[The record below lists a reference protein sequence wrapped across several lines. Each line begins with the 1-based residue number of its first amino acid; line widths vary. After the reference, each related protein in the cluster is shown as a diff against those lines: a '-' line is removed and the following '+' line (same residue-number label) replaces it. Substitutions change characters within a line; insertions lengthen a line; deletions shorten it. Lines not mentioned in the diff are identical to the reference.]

1 MSASLQR
8 WNIIGLAALV
18 AIVLLIPIYVLR
30 QGRMPEG
37 PSAKPAPTFVGR
49 NECKS
54 CHEDAFQSWLNS
66 DHDKAMDVAADST
79 VLGDFHDTEFTSKG
93 VTSRFFQRD
102 DKFFVHTAGPGGEMG
117 DFEITHTFGHEPLQ
131 QYLVPF
137 PGGRW
142 QCLTIAWDVEE
153 GRWFDLYQDAD
164 IPTDDWLSWTGGGQ
178 NWNGMCAECHSTNLK
193 KGYDPETRTFET
205 TWFEIDVSCEAC
217 HGPGSDHVA
226 WARIQPM
233 ARPQI
238 VAYGLVVPTGDLETV
253 DLVNLCAPCHSRR
266 VILGD
271 YDHTAGHLME
281 NLAPTTLDQNIYHAD
296 GQILD
301 EVYVYGSFVQSK
313 MFANDVSCADC
324 HDSHSLKPKFE
335 GNDLCLQCH
344 LGETYDSY
352 DHHFHKKVHDGKP
365 SDGALCVK
373 CHMPEQAYMVIDE
386 RADHSLR
393 VPRPDLSQK
402 TGSPN
407 ACNAVGCHGD
417 KSVAWSVEHYEKW
430 YGLARKPHY
439 GTTLAAGRQRTP
451 EARDDLIRLAGDMLY
466 PAMVRATALS
476 LLPNYPS
483 PEGISAYAR
492 ALADEDALVRYTA
505 VNIAGAESAERLVD
519 LLAPLLFD
527 PVRSVRI
534 MAASRLADA
543 PMELLKPYQREALVA
558 GLEEYEE
565 AMSYSLDFAFA
576 GFNLGNLYARL
587 GDARQAEQYYRT
599 AITIDELFVPARA
612 NLAILLNSLGRNEE
626 AEAQLRAAL
635 AAEPEMYDLAYS
647 LGLLLGEMGQYE
659 EAAKYLAIA
668 VEGMPDHP
676 RAAYNLKQIRDFL
689 QGRE

>member
-1 MSASLQR
+1 MSATLQR
-8 WNIIGLAALV
+8 WQTIGLAAFA

-30 QGRMPEG
+30 QGSTPNLPKEK
-37 PSAKPAPTFVGR
+37 AAPTFVGR

-54 CHEDAFQSWLNS
+54 CHEPAFKSWLDS

-79 VLGDFHDTEFTSKG
+79 VLGDFNDAEFTSKG
-93 VTSRFFQRD
+93 VTSRFFKRD
-102 DKFFVHTAGPGGEMG
+102 GKFFVHTAGPGGEMG

-137 PGGRW
+137 PGGRM
-142 QCLTIAWDVEE
+142 QSLTIAWDVDE
-153 GRWFDLYQDAD
+153 GRWFGLYQDQD
-164 IPTDDWLSWTGGGQ
+164 ILQDDWLSWTGGGQ
-178 NWNGMCAECHSTNLK
+178 NWNGMCAECHSTNLQ
-193 KGYDPETRTFET
+193 KGYDPETRTFDT

-217 HGPGSDHVA
+217 HGPGSDHVE
-226 WARIQPM
+226 WAKIQPM
-233 ARPQI
+233 ARPEI
-238 VAYGLVVPTGDLETV
+238 ANFGLAVPTGDLATV

-271 YDHTAGHLME
+271 YDHTDSHLLE
-281 NLAPTTLDQNIYHAD
+281 NLVPTTLDENLYHAD

-324 HDSHSLKPKFE
+324 HDSHSLKLKFE

-352 DHHFHKKVHDGKP
+352 DHHFHKKINEGKP

-373 CHMPEQAYMVIDE
+373 CHMPEQTYMGIDE

-393 VPRPDLSQK
+393 VPRPDLSEK

-407 ACNAVGCHGD
+407 SCNAAGCHGD
-417 KSVAWSVEHYEKW
+417 KSIAWSVEHYEKW

-439 GTTLAAGRQRTP
+439 GTTLAAGRQADP
-451 EARDDLIRLAGDMLY
+451 EAKDDLIRLAKDPLY

-476 LLPNYPS
+476 LLPSYPS
-483 PEGISAYAR
+483 PEITAAFAL
-492 ALADEDALVRYTA
+492 ALADEDALIRYTA
-505 VNIAGAESAERLVD
+505 VNIAGADTAEELVG
-519 LLAPLLFD
+519 LLTPLLLD

-543 PMELLKPYQREALVA
+543 PTDILKPYQGDALVA
-558 GLEEYEE
+558 GLLEYQE
-565 AMSYSLDFAFA
+565 AMAYSLDFSFA
-576 GFNLGNLYARL
+576 GFNLGNLFARL
-587 GDARQAEQYYRT
+587 GDARSAEGYYRT
-599 AITIDELFVPARA
+599 AIDIDGLFVPARA
-612 NLAILLNSLGRNEE
+612 NLAILLNSMGRNEE
-626 AEAQLRAAL
+626 AEEHLRAAL
-635 AAEPEMYDLAYS
+635 DAEPEMYDLAYS
-647 LGLLLGEMGQYE
+647 LGLLLGEMGKYE
-659 EAAKYLAIA
+659 EAVKYLSIA

-676 RAAYNLKQIRDFL
+676 RAAYNLKQISDYL
-689 QGRE
+689 DSQK